1 MCVMSTLRL
10 EERYTHAHCTHV
22 YYVWQEHPKHQV
34 ARGKVVP
41 VQVVPHTTTPL
52 PTALSEHME
61 CMVGIANRRKSRCK
75 VMQARR
81 AAIPHAIVI

>member
-22 YYVWQEHPKHQV
+22 YYVWQEHAKHQV
-34 ARGKVVP
+34 APGKVVP

>member
-10 EERYTHAHCTHV
+10 EERYTHTHRTHV

-61 CMVGIANRRKSRCK
+61 CMAGIANRRSPPPSKRPRL
-75 VMQARR
+75 AGGFRR
-81 AAIPHAIVI
+81 RT